1 MFTQKKK
8 EYYSKILGFKTIQD
22 FEEFSK
28 RYLKYLENQPLTKNR
43 IMCGFFILVEI
54 QKEALKNKNLINFEN
69 VKNQYIK
76 KYADTIL
83 DLRKK
88 GSGSLSI
95 KNYLYENH
103 RVKVSRGTIEK
114 FYKQNNL

>member
-22 FEEFSK
+22 FEEFAK
-28 RYLKYLENQPLTKNR
+28 RYLKYLENQPLTKNK

-69 VKNQYIK
+69 IKNPFIK
-76 KYADTIL
+76 KYADVIL

-88 GSGSLSI
+88 GNGSLYI
-95 KNYLYENH
+95 KNYLYQNN
-103 RVKVSRGTIEK
+103 RVKISRGTIEK
-114 FYKQNNL
+114 FYKQNSL

>member
-8 EYYSKILGFKTIQD
+8 EYYSKILGFKTIED

-28 RYLKYLENQPLTKNR
+28 RYLKYLENQPITKNR

-69 VKNQYIK
+69 IKNQYIK
-76 KYADTIL
+76 KYADTIFN
-83 DLRKK
+83 LRKK
-88 GSGSLSI
+88 RLGTLYI
-95 KNYLYENH
+95 KN
-103 RVKVSRGTIEK
+103 
-114 FYKQNNL
+114 

>member
-8 EYYSKILGFKTIQD
+8 EYYSKILGFKTIED
-22 FEEFSK
+22 FEEFAK
-28 RYLKYLENQPLTKNR
+28 RYLKYLENQTLTKNR
-43 IMCGFFILVEI
+43 VMGGFFILIEI

-69 VKNQYIK
+69 IKNPFIK
-76 KYADTIL
+76 KYSDVIL

-88 GSGSLSI
+88 ELGSLSI
-95 KNYLYENH
+95 ANHLYENH

-114 FYKQNNL
+114 FYKQNGL

>member
-22 FEEFSK
+22 FGEFSK
-28 RYLKYLENQPLTKNR
+28 RYLRYLENQTITKNR

-69 VKNQYIK
+69 IKNPFIK
-76 KYADTIL
+76 KYSDTIL

-88 GSGSLSI
+88 GNGSLSI
-95 KNYLYENH
+95 ANYLWEAH
-103 RVKVSRGTIEK
+103 RIKISRGTIET
-114 FYKQNNL
+114 FYKKNGL

>member
-8 EYYSKILGFKTIQD
+8 AYYSKILGFKTIED

-28 RYLKYLENQPLTKNR
+28 RYLKYLENQTLTKNR
-43 IMCGFFILVEI
+43 IMSGFFILVEI
-54 QKEALKNKNLINFEN
+54 QKEAHKNKSLINFDN
-69 VKNQYIK
+69 VKNQHIK
-76 KYADTIL
+76 KYADEIL

-103 RVKVSRGTIEK
+103 RIKISRGTIET
-114 FYKQNNL
+114 FYKKNGL

>member
-8 EYYSKILGFKTIQD
+8 EYYSKILGFKTIED

-28 RYLKYLENQPLTKNR
+28 RYLKYLENQPITKNR
-43 IMCGFFILVEI
+43 IMTGFFILIEI

-88 GSGSLSI
+88 GSGSLYI

-103 RVKVSRGTIEK
+103 RIKISRGTIEK
-114 FYKQNNL
+114 FYKQNGL

>member
-28 RYLKYLENQPLTKNR
+28 RYLKYFENQPITKNR

>member
-8 EYYSKILGFKTIQD
+8 EYYSKILGFKTIED

-54 QKEALKNKNLINFEN
+54 QKEALKNKNLINFGN
-69 VKNQYIK
+69 IKNQFIK
-76 KYADTIL
+76 KYADVIL

-88 GSGSLSI
+88 GNGSLYI
-95 KNYLYENH
+95 KNYLYQNN
-103 RVKVSRGTIEK
+103 RVKISRGTIEK

>member
-8 EYYSKILGFKTIQD
+8 EYYSKILGFKSIED
-22 FEEFSK
+22 FEEFAK

-69 VKNQYIK
+69 IKNQYIK

-88 GSGSLSI
+88 GLGTLYI

>member
-28 RYLKYLENQPLTKNR
+28 RYLKYLENQTLTKNR
-43 IMCGFFILVEI
+43 IMTGFFILIEI

-69 VKNQYIK
+69 VKNQHIK
-76 KYADTIL
+76 KYANTIL
-83 DLRKK
+83 DLRKN
-88 GSGSLSI
+88 GTGSLSI
-95 KNYLYENH
+95 VNYLYENH
-103 RVKVSRGTIEK
+103 RVKISRGTIEK
-114 FYKQNNL
+114 FYKQNGL

>member
-8 EYYSKILGFKTIQD
+8 EYYSKILGFKTIED

-28 RYLKYLENQPLTKNR
+28 RYLKYLENQTLTKNR
-43 IMCGFFILVEI
+43 IMTGFFILIEI
-54 QKEALKNKNLINFEN
+54 QKESLKNKNLINFEN
-69 VKNQYIK
+69 IKNQYIK
-76 KYADTIL
+76 KYGDEIL

-88 GSGSLSI
+88 HGSLYI
-95 KNYLYENH
+95 KNYLYETH
-103 RVKVSRGTIEK
+103 RVKISRGCIEK

>member
-54 QKEALKNKNLINFEN
+54 QKEYQSCNASRFERN
-69 VKNQYIK
+69 
-76 KYADTIL
+76 AD
-83 DLRKK
+83 
-88 GSGSLSI
+88 
-95 KNYLYENH
+95 
-103 RVKVSRGTIEK
+103 
-114 FYKQNNL
+114 

>member
-8 EYYSKILGFKTIQD
+8 EYYSKILGFKTIED

-28 RYLKYLENQPLTKNR
+28 RYLKYLENQTLTKNR
-43 IMCGFFILVEI
+43 IMTGFFILIEI

-69 VKNQYIK
+69 IKNPFIK
-76 KYADTIL
+76 KYADEIL

-88 GSGSLSI
+88 EFGSLYI
-95 KNYLYENH
+95 KNYLFHNH
-103 RVKVSRGTIEK
+103 KIKISRGTIEK
-114 FYKQNNL
+114 FYRQNNL

>member
-88 GSGSLSI
+88 GNGSLSI
-95 KNYLYENH
+95 ANHLYENH

>member
-28 RYLKYLENQPLTKNR
+28 RYLKYLENQTLTKNR
-43 IMCGFFILVEI
+43 IMTGFFILIEI

-88 GSGSLSI
+88 ENGSLYI

-103 RVKVSRGTIEK
+103 RIKISRGTIEK

>member
-8 EYYSKILGFKTIQD
+8 EYYSKILGFKTIED

-28 RYLKYLENQPLTKNR
+28 RYLKYLENQTLTKNR
-43 IMCGFFILVEI
+43 IMTGFFILIEI

-69 VKNQYIK
+69 IKNQYIK

-88 GSGSLSI
+88 GLGTLYI

>member
-8 EYYSKILGFKTIQD
+8 EYYSKILGFKTIED

-28 RYLKYLENQPLTKNR
+28 RYLKYLENQTLTKNR
-43 IMCGFFILVEI
+43 IMTGFFILVEI

-69 VKNQYIK
+69 IKNQYIK
-76 KYADTIL
+76 KYADEIL

-88 GSGSLSI
+88 GNGSLSI
-95 KNYLYENH
+95 ANYLWEAH
-103 RVKVSRGTIEK
+103 RIKISRGTIET
-114 FYKQNNL
+114 FYKKNGL

>member
-8 EYYSKILGFKTIQD
+8 EYYSKILGFKTIED

-28 RYLKYLENQPLTKNR
+28 RYLKYLENQTLTKNR
-43 IMCGFFILVEI
+43 IMTGFFILIEI
-54 QKEALKNKNLINFEN
+54 QKESLKNKNLINFEN
-69 VKNQYIK
+69 IKNQYIK
-76 KYADTIL
+76 KYGDEIL

-88 GSGSLSI
+88 NFGSLYI
-95 KNYLYENH
+95 KNYLYESH
-103 RVKVSRGTIEK
+103 RVEISRGCIEK

>member
-8 EYYSKILGFKTIQD
+8 IYYSKILGFKNIED

-28 RYLKYLENQPLTKNR
+28 RYLKYLENQTLTKNR
-43 IMCGFFILVEI
+43 IMSGFFILVEI
-54 QKEALKNKNLINFEN
+54 QKESLKNKNMINFAN

-76 KYADTIL
+76 KYADIIL
-83 DLRKK
+83 ELRKK

-95 KNYLYENH
+95 VNHLYENH
-103 RVKVSRGTIEK
+103 RVKISRGTIEK
-114 FYKQNNL
+114 FYKQNGF